1 MFLVENTNAESESL
15 EIRHENLN
23 FNEII
28 YLFSLLEFV
37 EHWVPM
43 NVQFPLVC
51 ILSYQWD
58 QWLPEESFLL
68 LICLLYTGRVISN

>member
-1 MFLVENTNAESESL
+1 MSVFLKCSLRNASAEITREGMFLVENTNAESESL

-51 ILSYQWD
+51 ILPYQ
-58 QWLPEESFLL
+58 
-68 LICLLYTGRVISN
+68 